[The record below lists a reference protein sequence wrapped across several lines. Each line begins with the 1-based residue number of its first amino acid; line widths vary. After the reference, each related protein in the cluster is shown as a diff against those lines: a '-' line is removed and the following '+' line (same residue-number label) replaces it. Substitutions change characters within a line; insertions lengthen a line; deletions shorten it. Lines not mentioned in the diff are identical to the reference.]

1 MGGER
6 AGDLVVKSPVAIPVS
21 LQAPGGFRSC
31 PGSVMGGIVYV
42 RQVWLDTNWDTK
54 ADAIYEKN
62 PRGMERPK
70 YDRSDAALSAA
81 LGKHPVVLIPG
92 NTSLQIRRA
101 LRLIEEW
108 KLNAVLY
115 GGQMGYEISPEIAH
129 KKKPVLGDLKWP
141 GPEKNGDPEGTPL
154 PRT

>member
-1 MGGER
+1 
-6 AGDLVVKSPVAIPVS
+6 
-21 LQAPGGFRSC
+21 
-31 PGSVMGGIVYV
+31 MGGIDYV
-42 RQVWLDTNWDTK
+42 RQVWLDTNWDTQ

-62 PRGMERPK
+62 PRGVERPK
-70 YDRSDAALSAA
+70 YDRSDAALSEA

-115 GGQMGYEISPEIAH
+115 GGQMESQSPPAIVSQEKTPPGH
-129 KKKPVLGDLKWP
+129 PGMPPPQKKRQPP
-141 GPEKNGDPEGTPL
+141 AATSRP
-154 PRT
+154 